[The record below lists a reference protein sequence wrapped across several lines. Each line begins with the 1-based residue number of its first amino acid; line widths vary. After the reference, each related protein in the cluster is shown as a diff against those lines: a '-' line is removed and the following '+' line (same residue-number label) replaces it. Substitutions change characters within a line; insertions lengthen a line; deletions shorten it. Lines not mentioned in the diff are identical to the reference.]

1 METQKH
7 DRIVSLLKQE
17 IKDLEAAA
25 EEWKKM
31 HDKRLDPKKVV
42 DAINKIFSAD
52 SKLISNWKKLNYSGG
67 FIVTTLKKELGL
79 E

>member
-31 HDKRLDPKKVV
+31 HDKRLDPQKVKE
-42 DAINKIFSAD
+42 AIIWHRNQEGYLQAQD
-52 SKLISNWKKLNYSGG
+52 LIDY
-67 FIVTTLKKELGL
+67 LGL